1 MRPKVP
7 NQKYSNKEEWTE
19 GKRKKVKKMKEELG
33 GENVGVVQPIHRI
46 KRKDPVLKVNDVP
59 TSLC

>member
-1 MRPKVP
+1 MNGLFASESQTGGPSQQV
-7 NQKYSNKEEWTE
+7 
-19 GKRKKVKKMKEELG
+19 G